1 MKWFTD
7 KYDSLKNA
15 KPVISRCGDDCAVCP
30 RYLAETDEQLH
41 ETAVFWQKA
50 GWRETV
56 VSNEDISCT
65 GCGSKGVC
73 AFGLLDCTKQHGVE
87 SCKQCAECSASA
99 HNLISINSSIAASTG
114 AAYFSPPKS
123 HCSCCMSNSL
133 ISGSLKY
140 FL

>member
-15 KPVISRCGDDCAVCP
+15 KPIISRCGDDCAVCP

-56 VSNEDISCT
+56 VSNEDISCS

-87 SCKQCAECSASA
+87 SCKQCAEFVCGKIKKALENSDAKKQACKNACESDKEFELFCRSFYEKEK
-99 HNLISINSSIAASTG
+99 NLLG
-114 AAYFSPPKS
+114 
-123 HCSCCMSNSL
+123 
-133 ISGSLKY
+133 
-140 FL
+140 